1 VQVQAAQAFV
11 GRTLRGR
18 YYLEEVLGAGGMG
31 AVFRARHLL
40 LERAVAVKLV
50 EIPTEE
56 RRLRSLREARATAR
70 LKSEHAVRI
79 FDADFTDD
87 GMLFLVMELLHGTDL
102 DRRVAALGPLPT
114 KEAAGAVL
122 QAGLALVEA
131 HRNGIIHRD
140 VKPANLFWTRTG
152 AIKLLDF
159 GVSKIVEAVDL
170 TTSQVVLGSPL
181 FMSPEQLAT
190 PREVGPLSDLW
201 SLAVTL
207 YFLLSAQYPYRG
219 DTGAAVAANILR
231 ELPAQLPPRD
241 GVPPALA
248 AVVMR
253 GLSKQPPE
261 RGATLSSW
269 LLEVS
274 EFSKEGRAAFK
285 EHLDAL
291 EREPVEEPP
300 PNQTLDL
307 NPARSAG
314 PATPA
319 ATPSRS
325 TVAAPP
331 PASRRWLGL
340 GAGALLLAA
349 FAATVLAW
357 SRAPSGPPAVAPD
370 PQVARVAPPSPTVE
384 VTAVTSDGAPPDGGI
399 KKASRPKAPALDP
412 SNLQL
417 K

>member
-1 VQVQAAQAFV
+1 
-11 GRTLRGR
+11 
-18 YYLEEVLGAGGMG
+18 MG

-40 LERAVAVKLV
+40 LDRAVAVKLV
-50 EIPTEE
+50 EIPNEE

-70 LKSEHAVRI
+70 LKSEHTVRI

-102 DRRVAALGPLPT
+102 DRRVAALGPLPA
-114 KEAAGAVL
+114 KEAADAVL

-140 VKPANLFWTRTG
+140 VKPANLFWTRSG

-207 YFLLSAQYPYRG
+207 YFLLSGKYPYGG

-231 ELPAQLPPRD
+231 ELPAQLPARD

-291 EREPVEEPP
+291 EGEPVEEPP

-307 NPARSAG
+307 NPTPSALA
-314 PATPA
+314 ATPA
-319 ATPSRS
+319 ATPSRP

-331 PASRRWLGL
+331 PPSRRWLGL
-340 GAGALLLAA
+340 GAGALALAA
-349 FAATVLAW
+349 LAATVLAW
-357 SRAPSGPPAVAPD
+357 SRSPSAPPAVAPAD
-370 PQVARVAPPSPTVE
+370 PPLARAAPPAPTVE
-384 VTAVTSDGAPPDGGI
+384 VTALAGDVAPSDAGVR
-399 KKASRPKAPALDP
+399 KALRPKAPALDP